1 MWLRGRHPEDSC
13 MSPTAAP
20 VQQPASVYLSVRVH
34 KGDHPAELQRRL
46 EACLLIARTVAPV
59 VLPAAA

>member
-1 MWLRGRHPEDSC
+1 

-20 VQQPASVYLSVRVH
+20 VQQQSSAYLSVRVH

-46 EACLLIARTVAPV
+46 EACLLIARTLAPV
-59 VLPAAA
+59 VLPKAA

>member
-1 MWLRGRHPEDSC
+1 
-13 MSPTAAP
+13 MSSSAVP
-20 VQQPASVYLSVRVH
+20 VSQSSAVYLSVRVH

-46 EACLLIARTVAPV
+46 EACLLIARTLAPV